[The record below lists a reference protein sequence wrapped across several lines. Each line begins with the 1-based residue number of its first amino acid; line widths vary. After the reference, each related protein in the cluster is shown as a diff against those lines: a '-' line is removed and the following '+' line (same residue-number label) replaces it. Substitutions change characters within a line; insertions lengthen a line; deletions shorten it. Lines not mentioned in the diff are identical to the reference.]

1 MSDSFEHGNKVRR
14 QILGDRFV
22 DKTEAAM
29 TPLDAK
35 YRKLTSE
42 GLWGTVWASDGISL
56 REKSMVTVAILA
68 SGGLTEELG
77 LHLHVAAKNGA
88 SREDIMEVFLH
99 VATYAGIPRSN
110 QAIKTAKAIWAQM
123 DEAAAAAKG

>member
-1 MSDSFEHGNKVRR
+1 MSDSFELGNRKRR
-14 QILGDRFV
+14 EILGDKFV
-22 DKTEAAM
+22 DKTEAVM

-42 GLWGTVWASDGISL
+42 GLWGTVWASDGITL

-68 SGGLTEELG
+68 AGGLTEELG

-88 SREDIMEVFLH
+88 SREDIMEVILH

-110 QAIKTAKAIWAQM
+110 QAIKTAKAMWAQM
-123 DEAAAAAKG
+123 DQAAADKG